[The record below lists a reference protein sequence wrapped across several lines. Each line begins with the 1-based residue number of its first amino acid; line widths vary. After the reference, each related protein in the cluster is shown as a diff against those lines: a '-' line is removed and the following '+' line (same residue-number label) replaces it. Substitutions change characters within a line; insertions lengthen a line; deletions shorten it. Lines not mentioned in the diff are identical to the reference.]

1 MTRAQNVKMLTDLGY
16 PKAIAEKMSA
26 NIPTDAP
33 ETPEDE
39 ITTAVESVIS
49 HQRELYT
56 NSDDYKTTL
65 KGINDA
71 KLAEVSKKFEKK
83 IITLAQLTADEIVGK
98 KADEILELA
107 WSKAAKMG
115 DKTTEQV
122 QAELIKKD
130 AELKRLQDEEI
141 PRIKSEVETQILNFK
156 SEAALMKSLSG
167 VKIRKGFNQ
176 EDVLDML
183 KIKANKAGYKVTVSE
198 KGELIYTTQEGGKIM
213 TDDKKGFLD
222 AATINS
228 KFLEGFIEKSNADD
242 VDSGKGKT
250 TVVIPDGEKKERKQG
265 ESVNA
270 ASSKA
275 EAHAQKLAQE
285 AESKP

>member
-26 NIPTDAP
+26 NIPTDAT

-39 ITTAVESVIS
+39 ITTAVEAVIS

-71 KLAEVSKKFEKK
+71 KLGEVSKKFEKK
-83 IITLAQLTADEIVGK
+83 IIALAQLTSDEVVGK

-107 WSKAAKMG
+107 WAKAAKMG

-130 AELKRLQDEEI
+130 AELKRLQEEEI

-156 SEAALMKSLSG
+156 SESALMKSLSG
-167 VKIRKGFNQ
+167 IKLRKGIAQ
-176 EDVLDML
+176 DDALEMI
-183 KIKANKAGYKVTVSE
+183 KIKANKAGYKATISD
-198 KGELIYTTQEGGKIM
+198 KGELSYTTTDGGRIM
-213 TDDKKGFLD
+213 TEDKKGFLD
-222 AATINS
+222 TTSIHNS
-228 KFLEGFIEKSNADD
+228 FLEGFIEKSNAD
-242 VDSGKGKT
+242 VDE
-250 TVVIPDGEKKERKQG
+250 PEKKKVIISTGKEGDKKQQG
-265 ESVNA
+265 RVINSNMT
-270 ASSKA
+270 KA
-275 EAHAQKLAQE
+275 EEHAAKLRAE
-285 AESKP
+285 AEKAS

>member
-39 ITTAVESVIS
+39 ITTAVEAVVS

-56 NSDDYKTTL
+56 NSDDYKATL

-83 IITLAQLTADEIVGK
+83 IISLAQLTIDEVKDK

-130 AELKRLQDEEI
+130 AELKRLQEEEI
-141 PRIKSEVETQILNFK
+141 PRIKADVELQINSFK
-156 SEAALMKSLSG
+156 SESALMKSLG
-167 VKIRKGFNQ
+167 GLKLRKGIAQ
-176 EDVLDML
+176 DDALEMI
-183 KIKANKAGYKVTVSE
+183 KIKANKAGYKASLSE
-198 KGELIYTTQEGGKIM
+198 KGELIYTNADGSKIM
-213 TDDKKGFLD
+213 TEDKKGFLD
-222 AATINS
+222 TNS
-228 KFLEGFIEKSNADD
+228 IVGRFLEGFVEKSNADEPEP
-242 VDSGKGKT
+242 GKKT
-250 TVVIPDGEKKERKQG
+250 TVIVPDGEKKERKQG

-285 AESKP
+285 AASKS

>member
-1 MTRAQNVKMLTDLGY
+1 MTRAQNVKMLTELGF

-39 ITTAVESVIS
+39 ITTNVEAVIS

-83 IITLAQLTADEIVGK
+83 IIALAQLTADEVKDK

-115 DKTTEQV
+115 DKTAEEIQK
-122 QAELIKKD
+122 ELIKKD
-130 AELKRLQDEEI
+130 EQLKDLLENEI
-141 PRIKSEVETQILNFK
+141 PKIKADVQLQINSFK
-156 SEAALMKSLSG
+156 SESALMKSLG
-167 VKIRKGFNQ
+167 GLKLRKGIAQ
-176 EDVLDML
+176 DDALEMI
-183 KIKANKAGYKVTVSE
+183 KIKANKMGYKASLNE
-198 KGELIYTTQEGGKIM
+198 KGELVYTNADGSKIM
-213 TDDKKGFLD
+213 TEDKKGFLD
-222 AATINS
+222 TNS
-228 KFLEGFIEKSNADD
+228 IVGRFLEGFVEKSNADEPEP
-242 VDSGKGKT
+242 GKKT
-250 TVVIPDGEKKERKQG
+250 TVIVPEGTKKEKNQG
-265 ESVNA
+265 EAVNA
-270 ASSKA
+270 ASTKA
-275 EAHAQKLAQE
+275 EMHAQKLAQE
-285 AESKP
+285 AASKS